1 MSAQLTRQQVNDFK
15 IQLMSRF
22 IEMQRDLA
30 QENALLYNHG
40 NSSVDS
46 SVDPELEGCINL
58 LFDLN
63 YADIADT
70 SEHSI
75 KSERHF

>member
-40 NSSVDS
+40 NSSVD
-46 SVDPELEGCINL
+46 PELEGCIDL

-63 YADIADT
+63 YADIAGT
-70 SEHSI
+70 PEHSI
-75 KSERHF
+75 NPERYL

>member
-40 NSSVDS
+40 NSSVD
-46 SVDPELEGCINL
+46 PELEGCIDL

-63 YADIADT
+63 YIDMAGVSTRSSKKGRDL
-70 SEHSI
+70 
-75 KSERHF
+75 